1 MHLLSTYIV
10 EDSKV
15 IRDNLIA
22 ALEEMTPVRV
32 VGVAEDEPT
41 AVRWLADPGNTA
53 ELVVVDLFLKSGSG
67 MGVLRSAA
75 TGQPRRTLVVLSNHV
90 TPEIRRRCTE
100 LGAGRVFDKSNELEA
115 LVRYCERLANGGDAS
130 DSTRGDLG

>member
-53 ELVVVDLFLKSGSG
+53 ELVIVDLFLKSGSG

-75 TGQPRRTLVVLSNHV
+75 TGQLRRTLVVLSNHV

-115 LVRYCERLANGGDAS
+115 LVRYCERLANGGDAG